1 MKFLAWP
8 EEPARCQQGHAT
20 PMIDINTSLL
30 DFSHRRFPGSEV
42 EGLAVVQFETFCGRK
57 VKDGPWLLFS
67 AGLAFQ
73 RTTSR
78 EHPSKS
84 STSQPFIKEGVDTSH
99 SA

>member
-8 EEPARCQQGHAT
+8 EEPARCQQGRAT

-57 VKDGPWLLFS
+57 VQDGPCVLFS

-73 RTTSR
+73 RTHLERASF
-78 EHPSKS
+78 EV
-84 STSQPFIKEGVDTSH
+84 INI
-99 SA
+99 SAVYQRRGGH